1 MNIKKLLPE
10 WDNLKKIGSKKEMIN
25 FLKEREKKDGW
36 DFDDTEVQDD
46 MYKSI
51 FKINRTYYFTLE

>member
-1 MNIKKLLPE
+1 MDVKKLLPN

-25 FLKEREKKDGW
+25 YLKERESTEGW
-36 DFDDTEVQDD
+36 DFDDPDVQEDL
-46 MYKSI
+46 YKSI